1 MKLPCWITGHKWSTW
16 IDWEA
21 KHAEREC
28 LKCRKKEVIEW
39 QYLKKRK
46 ENYSQIKKEDNGNDT

>member
-21 KHAEREC
+21 KLAEREC
-28 LKCRKKEVIEW
+28 LKCRKKEKIEW
-39 QYLKKRK
+39 QYLKKRR
-46 ENYSQIKKEDNGNDT
+46 ELNDASRTR